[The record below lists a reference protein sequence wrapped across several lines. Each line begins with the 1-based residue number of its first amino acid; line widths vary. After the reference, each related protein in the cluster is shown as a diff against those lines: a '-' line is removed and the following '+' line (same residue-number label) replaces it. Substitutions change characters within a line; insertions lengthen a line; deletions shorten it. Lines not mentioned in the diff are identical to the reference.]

1 MLGTLGVIL
10 EANKAKVKPMKY
22 LVALLA
28 LVSTYAFSGML
39 VFADGHTNQL
49 EVEKETPKVYWTRK
63 PIQCG
68 PPNGLIELVKGYGEI
83 PLITADGMT
92 AGATG
97 QIVNIKIIFA
107 VNPET
112 GSWTLI
118 EVNSPE
124 QACVLGNGEGYNIN
138 SLPPTATKQET

>member
-1 MLGTLGVIL
+1 
-10 EANKAKVKPMKY
+10 MKY

-28 LVSTYAFSGML
+28 LVPAYVFSGML
-39 VFADGHTNQL
+39 AFADGHTNQL

-68 PPNGLIELVKGYGEI
+68 PPNGLVELVKGYGEI
-83 PLITADGMT
+83 PLLTADGVT
-92 AGATG
+92 ADG
-97 QIVNIKIIFA
+97 QGQMVNIKIIFA

-118 EVNSPE
+118 EVNSSD

-138 SLPPTATKQET
+138 SLPPITTKQET

>member
-1 MLGTLGVIL
+1 
-10 EANKAKVKPMKY
+10 MKY

-28 LVSTYAFSGML
+28 LVSAYAFSGTL
-39 VFADGHTNQL
+39 AFADGHTNQLEEL

-68 PPNGLIELVKGYGEI
+68 PTKGLVELVQGYGEI
-83 PLITADGMT
+83 PLLTANGVT
-92 AGATG
+92 AGETG
-97 QIVNIKIIFA
+97 QVINIKIIFA

-118 EVNSPE
+118 EVNSPS
-124 QACVLGNGEGYNIN
+124 QACVLGNGEGYDIEN
-138 SLPPTATKQET
+138 LPATIKQET